1 MKKAKGKRQK
11 VKVKREQGEHEKRF
25 FHSLSVKAVFRFAYF
40 LLLPFAFCLLFF
52 LPHASAQQDGGLGPP
67 PPPPK
72 AKPRPTPTP
81 RIEDLELSEG
91 DTISV
96 STTEVLLPVTVRDQS
111 GKLVTGLK
119 REDFRIF
126 EDGREQPL
134 TDLEL
139 RQVPVDVVLMVD
151 ASSSVAGNLEDFR
164 RAVEEFADQLSPED
178 RISLVKFDD
187 RVELLQDW
195 TRSRVQLRRSLRRI
209 SPGVFTR
216 FYDALMLAAREQ
228 FGDGQRRHAIVVLT
242 DGIDS
247 RRGYASLEMAM
258 SALLQSGAGVYAISN
273 TQIEREKK
281 RSELDTLLASG
292 SAAVQFNQLRIGDLR
307 EGLRVLDASEK
318 GLERLAEVTGGRI
331 FKPES
336 FANLNSVYR
345 EVAEDLRSQYS
356 IYYSPQ
362 DKARDGRFRRVRV
375 EVRNPQLRAKT
386 RMGYFAPRG

>member
-1 MKKAKGKRQK
+1 MRKN
-11 VKVKREQGEHEKRF
+11 RESHSRVCSRYLVPTVFGF
-25 FHSLSVKAVFRFAYF
+25 FV
-40 LLLPFAFCLLFF
+40 LLF
-52 LPHASAQQDGGLGPP
+52 LPHALAQQDGNFGLPP
-67 PPPPK
+67 PPPLKLKPK
-72 AKPRPTPTP
+72 PTPTP
-81 RIEDLELSEG
+81 RIEEQELSEG

-111 GKLVTGLK
+111 GTLVTGLK

-139 RQVPVDVVLMVD
+139 RKAPVDVILMVD

-164 RAVEEFADQLSPED
+164 RAVEEFAERLAPED

-195 TRSRVQLRRSLRRI
+195 TQSRLQLRRSLRRI
-209 SPGVFTR
+209 NPGVFTR

-228 FGDGQRRHAIVVLT
+228 FQTGQRRHAIVVLT

-247 RRGYASLEMAM
+247 QRGYASLEMAM
-258 SALLQSGAGVYAISN
+258 AALLQSGAGVYAISN
-273 TQIEREKK
+273 TEIERAKK
-281 RSELDTLLASG
+281 RQELDTLLASG
-292 SAAVQFNQLRIGDLR
+292 TSSAQFNQLRIGDLR
-307 EGLRVLDASEK
+307 EGLRVLDVSE
-318 GLERLAEVTGGRI
+318 GNLGRLAEVTGGRM
-331 FKPES
+331 FRPMS
-336 FANLNSVYR
+336 FANLDSVYR

-362 DKARDGRFRRVRV
+362 NKTRDGRFRRVRV
-375 EVRNPQLRAKT
+375 EIRNPALRATT
-386 RMGYFAPRG
+386 RIGYFAPRG

>member
-1 MKKAKGKRQK
+1 MKTNSESH
-11 VKVKREQGEHEKRF
+11 VPVRF
-25 FHSLSVKAVFRFAYF
+25 RH
-40 LLLPFAFCLLFF
+40 LLPVILCLLALLC
-52 LPHASAQQDGGLGPP
+52 LPHARAQQDNFGLPP
-67 PPPPK
+67 PPPL
-72 AKPRPTPTP
+72 KPRPKPTATP
-81 RIEDLELSEG
+81 RIEEQELSEG

-96 STTEVLLPVTVRDQS
+96 STTEVLLPVTVRDPT
-111 GKLVTGLK
+111 GRLVTGLK

-139 RQVPVDVVLMVD
+139 KVTPVDVIVMVD
-151 ASSSVAGNLEDFR
+151 ASSSVASNLEDFR
-164 RAVEEFADQLSPED
+164 RAVEEFAERLSPED

-195 TRSRVQLRRSLRRI
+195 TQSRLQLRRSLRRI

-228 FGDGQRRHAIVVLT
+228 FQSGQRRHAIVVLT

-247 RRGYASLEMAM
+247 QRGYASLEMAVT
-258 SALLQSGAGVYAISN
+258 ALLQSGAGVYAISN
-273 TQIEREKK
+273 TEIERVRK
-281 RSELDTLLASG
+281 REELDTLLASG
-292 SAAVQFNQLRIGDLR
+292 SSAVQFNQLRIGDLR
-307 EGLRVLDASEK
+307 EGLRVLDLSEQT
-318 GLERLAEVTGGRI
+318 LERISEVTGGRM

-336 FANLNSVYR
+336 FANLDSVYR

-362 DKARDGRFRRVRV
+362 NKTRDGRFRRVRV
-375 EVRNPQLRAKT
+375 EVRNPQFRART
-386 RMGYFAPRG
+386 RIGYFAPRG

>member
-1 MKKAKGKRQK
+1 MMEGHRR
-11 VKVKREQGEHEKRF
+11 VRSR
-25 FHSLSVKAVFRFAYF
+25 F
-40 LLLPFAFCLLFF
+40 LLTGILCLLFF
-52 LPHASAQQDGGLGPP
+52 LPHALAQQDSNFGLPP
-67 PPPPK
+67 PPPLKPK
-72 AKPRPTPTP
+72 PTPTP
-81 RIEDLELSEG
+81 RIEELELNEG
-91 DTISV
+91 DTVKV

-111 GKLVTGLK
+111 GRLVTGLR

-164 RAVEEFADQLSPED
+164 RAVEEFAARLAPED
-178 RISLVKFDD
+178 RVSLVKFDD

-195 TRSRVQLRRSLRRI
+195 TQSRVQLRRSLRRI

-228 FGDGQRRHAIVVLT
+228 FQTAQRRHAIVVLT

-247 RRGYASLEMAM
+247 HRGYASLEMALG
-258 SALLQSGAGVYAISN
+258 ALLQSGAGVYAISN
-273 TQIEREKK
+273 TEIERARK
-281 RSELDTLLASG
+281 RRELDTLLNSG
-292 SAAVQFNQLRIGDLR
+292 DSSVQFNQLRIGDLR
-307 EGLRVLDASEK
+307 EGLRVLDISEQN
-318 GLERLAEVTGGRI
+318 LERLAELTGGRI

-336 FANLNSVYR
+336 FANLDGVYR

-362 DKARDGRFRRVRV
+362 NKVRDGRFRRVRV

-386 RMGYFAPRG
+386 RIGYFAPRG